1 MNIEYFS
8 WEDLEAWKCTSF
20 CEDSETWY
28 ELTKDG
34 MGSLYSPRQKS
45 FWSIIGR
52 FLLLFKSFFL
62 EINGS
67 SLGPTYSG
75 QADKEE
81 EEEGAG
87 GLRHVAATQQP
98 SQAVS
103 EPLMDTR
110 ACLASES
117 VGDPLRKYLTFISIN
132 QNTTISNIN

>member
-98 SQAVS
+98 AAQSGS
-103 EPLMDTR
+103 LWSTNGDTGMPGLGECR
-110 ACLASES
+110 WSS
-117 VGDPLRKYLTFISIN
+117 
-132 QNTTISNIN
+132 